1 MLQFKFAKNR
11 VPLGIIEIMEN
22 GVEMEL
28 NCELTRQVV
37 DALQA
42 NNIDCYI
49 VGGYVRDHLVGIKSK
64 DIDIELHNTTI
75 EEAYQVV
82 RQVAEAKVF
91 GSFGVIS
98 LTDANTEFAIARTE
112 KKTGS
117 AHTDFE
123 VEFITDGNLK
133 LAASRRDFTINSI
146 MYDLQTNK
154 LIDNYNGITDLENKI
169 LRHVGPAFAE
179 DPLRILRGIKF
190 MARYNLQIDNETN
203 ELCKSIIN
211 ELRFL
216 PTIRVQNEI
225 EAIFSSQHFKQVNS
239 LLSEYFSLLFKDR
252 IEQVTGFNTDS
263 DYNRLMFFKQF
274 TNYEQVIDFCYEQ
287 KTFKK
292 DLKLTLENYD
302 QYINFEKLSGE
313 TRYGLLANS
322 KHHLKYIS
330 HINPIVLNYYDKYV
344 ILTSKYNGQ
353 YFMNLGIQGK
363 AIKEAMK
370 TKIGDELNEL

>member
-1 MLQFKFAKNR
+1 
-11 VPLGIIEIMEN
+11 
-22 GVEMEL
+22 MEL
-28 NCELTRQVV
+28 NCELTKQVV

-49 VGGYVRDHLVGIKSK
+49 VGGYVRDHLLGIKSK

-75 EEAYQVV
+75 EEAYDVIAQVTD
-82 RQVAEAKVF
+82 AKVF

-98 LTDANTEFAIARTE
+98 LTEANTEFAIARTE
-112 KKTGS
+112 QKTGS
-117 AHTDFE
+117 THTDFE

-146 MYDLQTNK
+146 MYDLQANK
-154 LIDNYNGITDLENKI
+154 LIDNYNGIIDLENKV
-169 LRHVGPAFAE
+169 LRHVSPAFTE

-190 MARYNLQIDNETN
+190 MARYNLKMDVETY
-203 ELCKSIIN
+203 ELCTSIIN

-225 EAIFSSQHFKQVNS
+225 EAIFSSQYFKQVS
-239 LLSEYFSLLFKDR
+239 WLLSEYFSSLFKDTLNQ
-252 IEQVTGFNTDS
+252 ENDFNSNS

-274 TNYEQVIDFCYEQ
+274 NNYEQVINFCYEQ

-292 DLKLTLENYD
+292 DLKLALDNYD
-302 QYINFEKLSGE
+302 RYKNYEKLSGNE
-313 TRYGLLANS
+313 KYELLASS
-322 KHHLKYIS
+322 KHCLKYIS
-330 HINPIVLNYYDKYV
+330 HINPSVLNYYDKYLL
-344 ILTSKYNGQ
+344 LTAKYNGQ
-353 YFMNLGIQGK
+353 YFMDLGIQGK

-370 TKIGDELNEL
+370 TKIGDELHEL